1 MGSIAMDKVGDIA
14 LGYSASSSSSAP
26 SIRYTGR
33 VPTDTLGNMGG
44 EVSLFAGTGSQTGSN
59 LSRWGDYSAM
69 TLDPGDDCTFW
80 FTTEYIPSNGAFNWS
95 TRIGSFK
102 FPSCN

>member
-1 MGSIAMDKVGDIA
+1 MA
-14 LGYSASSSSSAP
+14 LGYTLSSSTTNP
-26 SIRYTGR
+26 SIRYAGR
-33 VPTDTLGNMGG
+33 LAGDPVNTFSQTEQVLIQ
-44 EVSLFAGTGSQTGSN
+44 GTGTQTGN
-59 LSRWGDYSAM
+59 CGGAPCTRWGDYSAM